1 MQVHCATTLVA
12 WTSAKTIFKVLFTD
26 YPLLKRQTPN
36 ISNRHTPLF
45 HKPESLLLMRDYL
58 IKTLKS
64 SVPVL
69 VRAVAAT
76 ILFAALPLQ
85 AAQHGAQDTQKQ
97 GVSTETASLMSVA
110 LPIAGNTAGDQFGP
124 LKPMRLQR
132 SESGSPTLDKIENLP
147 ALPVNLS
154 EVIPVLSDRPVVAM
168 LAAVLFMIVIIMM
181 MYGVRHF
188 IFTLSRLFGK
198 QRHPYIDID
207 TADWPMITVFIAA
220 HNEEKVVAG
229 CIEALLDSNYP
240 SHRIKIVP
248 VNDRSTDRTRAI
260 IDDYVARYPGRITP
274 FHRLHGKGGK
284 SAALKDALS
293 YVVGDIVIIFDADY
307 VPGRGLLKQLVAPFF
322 DPEVGAVMGRVVPM
336 NTGSNLLTRMLDLE
350 RSGGYQ
356 VDQQARMNLRLVP
369 QYGGTVG
376 GVRCSAVDAVG
387 GWHDDV
393 LAEDTDITYRLMLNG
408 WKTVYSNRA
417 ECYEEVPEDWAVRI
431 KQVMRWSKGHNQVMA
446 RYWYQFLMSPFL
458 SVRERLDGMLLLLVF
473 IMPLLLLSG
482 WLIVVALY
490 FFNAGS
496 LLNRLIP
503 AFALMAFSTM
513 GNFAAFFEI
522 AIAVLL
528 DGNRKRLCLLPFN
541 LLCFFI
547 SLLSISRAT
556 FSLFIDWIFK
566 REMVWDK
573 TVRYRQPPSP

>member
-1 MQVHCATTLVA
+1 MRDSLQKYIQRCRYLLSHRFLERIVLPMITAVITLATYGASLSYA
-12 WTSAKTIFKVLFTD
+12 APSQGETSAKHDTSK
-26 YPLLKRQTPN
+26 N
-36 ISNRHTPLF
+36 N
-45 HKPESLLLMRDYL
+45 
-58 IKTLKS
+58 
-64 SVPVL
+64 
-69 VRAVAAT
+69 
-76 ILFAALPLQ
+76 AAL
-85 AAQHGAQDTQKQ
+85 
-97 GVSTETASLMSVA
+97 VNVA
-110 LPIAGNTAGDQFGP
+110 LPSAANNLQDQFGP
-124 LKPMRLQR
+124 NKPVKLQR
-132 SESGSPTLDKIENLP
+132 SESGNPTIDKIENLP
-147 ALPVNLS
+147 AMPVS
-154 EVIPVLSDRPVVAM
+154 MSKVIPVLSDRPIVAM
-168 LAAVLFMIVIIMM
+168 MAAVLFMIVIIMM
-181 MYGVRHF
+181 VYGLRHF

-229 CIEALLDSNYP
+229 CLEALLDSNYP
-240 SHRIKIVP
+240 SHRLKIVP
-248 VNDRSTDRTRAI
+248 VNDRSTDRTRSI

-293 YVVGDIVIIFDADY
+293 YVAGDIVIVFDADY

-376 GVRCSAVDAVG
+376 GVRCSAVAAVG
-387 GWHDDV
+387 GWHDDI

-446 RYWYQFLMSPFL
+446 RYWYQFLTSPYL
-458 SVRERLDGMLLLLVF
+458 SLRERLDGMLLLLVF

-490 FFNAGS
+490 FSNAGS

-528 DGNRKRLCLLPFN
+528 DGNRRRLRLLPFN

-556 FSLFIDWIFK
+556 YSLFIDWIFK